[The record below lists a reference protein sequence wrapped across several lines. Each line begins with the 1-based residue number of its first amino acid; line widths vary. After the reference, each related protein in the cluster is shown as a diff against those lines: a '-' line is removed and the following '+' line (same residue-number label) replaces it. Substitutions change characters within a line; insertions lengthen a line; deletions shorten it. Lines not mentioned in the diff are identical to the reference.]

1 MQKDQNTPQSFLFF
15 SFLEDVNIANLC
27 NKYFSLIYIFAFIWV
42 IYVYDC
48 KVVNSS
54 ANIYQATRVVAR
66 SLDLDCSSLIRLHV
80 KAKQNISPV
89 TSENRFHCVNP
100 LLIFV

>member
-1 MQKDQNTPQSFLFF
+1 MAVKLGK
-15 SFLEDVNIANLC
+15 EVA
-27 NKYFSLIYIFAFIWV
+27 
-42 IYVYDC
+42 
-48 KVVNSS
+48 SS
-54 ANIYQATRVVAR
+54 QLANISVCEVSIRQLALLSILIHYLQATRVAAR